1 MVTLSNTGKRDGS
14 RGRKAS
20 DPIPA
25 PVTAGRVAG
34 LHLVSTNDQVHFQTF
49 ALPRQGNF
57 LQGMDFKMTNFTFGK
72 SRPAVRVHSLTTQLT
87 QLLVSRSLLNQR
99 LKAIS
104 RVALITGTL
113 LCATQPL
120 QAENLAKVRI
130 ASFSGVT
137 GVVDYATKELSPE
150 IKEVMLQRNLA
161 LFVLSGSFTENKTCF
176 ASIGITE
183 PDKNGRNPRTPSYL
197 TSAFL
202 ASIEDSWNA
211 SDCETEQFRKALS
224 EFNST
229 PQEKILANLEN
240 SFSREGKRTNEPR
253 KDGFV
258 AIEGLVSFEQKTLT
272 DVIHEYNFSKV
283 FDYRHVHT
291 FIYATGIQFQNGA
304 YFCAAYAGLAGKSPV
319 DRNSRW
325 PSFLEGSSRLQ
336 TGGDLEGCKQF
347 VAEKAIRAL
356 LSQPWTK
363 NGLLKNF
370 AATREDGVPVPDPAQ
385 VALKKAKFDKPKKT
399 KSTKST
405 TKSSNYAVCTNECVN
420 GNCLRK
426 FANGRTERW
435 QAPRVPIPFTNNWGW
450 DTSTNSCGL

>member
-34 LHLVSTNDQVHFQTF
+34 LHLVSPDDQVKFQTF

-57 LQGMDFKMTNFTFGK
+57 LKGMEFKMTNLAFGK
-72 SRPAVRVHSLTTQLT
+72 DRPVVRAHSLTTQLP
-87 QLLVSRSLLNQR
+87 QLLVPRSLLNQR
-99 LKAIS
+99 LQVFS
-104 RVALITGTL
+104 RVALITGAL

-120 QAENLAKVRI
+120 QAENLGKVRI

-137 GVVDYATKELSPE
+137 GLVDYATKEISPA
-150 IKEVMLQRNLA
+150 IKEVMFKRNLA
-161 LFVLSGSFTENKTCF
+161 LFVISGSSPREKSCF

-183 PDKNGRNPRTPSYL
+183 PDKDGRNPRIPAQLSSSYS
-197 TSAFL
+197 TTT
-202 ASIEDSWNA
+202 DNSWNA
-211 SDCETEQFRKALS
+211 SDCESEQFRNAFS

-229 PQEKILANLEN
+229 PLEKSLTNLDLVL
-240 SFSREGKRTNEPR
+240 SSGGTRTKEPEI
-253 KDGFV
+253 DGRV
-258 AIEGLVSFEQKTLT
+258 TLHAQGISDKIALFE
-272 DVIHEYNFSKV
+272 VIQAYEFSKA
-283 FDYRHVHT
+283 FDYRHVQT
-291 FIYATGIQFQNGA
+291 SVYATGAEFKDGT
-304 YFCAAYAGLAGKSPV
+304 YYCVAYAGLTGNSP
-319 DRNSRW
+319 DNRNSRW
-325 PSFLEGSSRLQ
+325 PSFSEGYSRVQ

-347 VAEKAIRAL
+347 VSEKAINAL
-356 LSQPWTK
+356 LSRPWTK

-370 AATREDGVPVPDPAQ
+370 AAVREDSVPVPSPTQ
-385 VALKKAKFDKPKKT
+385 VALNKAKIDKPKKT
-399 KSTKST
+399 KPTIST

-435 QAPRVPIPFTNNWGW
+435 QAPWVPIPVTNNWGW